1 MTMKIGVLLG
11 GRSAERDVSLRTGE
25 SVFKALLE
33 KGYQTVKIDVG
44 LDVAERIREEK
55 IDLAFIALHGK
66 YGEDGTIQGLL
77 EMLDIPYTGPG
88 VLASALAI
96 DKVATKKMLI
106 YEGLPTPR
114 FILVDRRASAGPGLE
129 SAAGRVEREM
139 GLPVIIKA
147 PTQGST
153 IGTSFVHR
161 REEIGPALELAFQY
175 DGVALVEEM
184 IDGAE
189 ITASVLGNEE
199 PVALPLIEI
208 TSASGVYDYNA
219 KYTPGL
225 SDHIIP
231 PRIPEDQQAVLKEL
245 AVRAYRALGCRG
257 LSRVDFMVDRQGRP
271 FVLEV
276 NTIPGMTETSLF
288 PDAARAAGI
297 EFPDLVERLVVLAG
311 EIRSE
316 VGRS

>member
-1 MTMKIGVLLG
+1 MTLKIGVLLG
-11 GRSAERDVSLRTGE
+11 GRSAEREVSLRTGE
-25 SVFKALLE
+25 AVFKALLE
-33 KGYQTVKIDVG
+33 KGYPAVKIDAG
-44 LDVAERIREEK
+44 LDVAVRIREEK

-66 YGEDGTIQGLL
+66 HGEDGTIQGLL
-77 EMLDIPYTGPG
+77 EMLDIPYTGSG
-88 VLASALAI
+88 VLASALAG

-106 YEGLPTPR
+106 CEGLPTPR
-114 FILVDRRASAGPGLE
+114 FIVIGRRESAGPGLE

-139 GLPVIIKA
+139 GLPVVIKA
-147 PTQGST
+147 PSQGST
-153 IGTSFVHR
+153 IGTSFVNR
-161 REEIGPALELAFQY
+161 KEEIGSALELSFQY
-175 DGVALVEEM
+175 DSVALVEEM
-184 IDGAE
+184 IDGTE
-189 ITASVLGNEE
+189 ITASILGNEE

-208 TSASGVYDYNA
+208 TSASGVYNYEA

-231 PRIPEDQQAVLKEL
+231 PRIPEEQQAVLKEL
-245 AVRAYRALGCRG
+245 AVRACRALGCRG

-297 EFPDLVERLVVLAG
+297 EFPDLVERLVELALERRG
-311 EIRSE
+311 
-316 VGRS
+316 